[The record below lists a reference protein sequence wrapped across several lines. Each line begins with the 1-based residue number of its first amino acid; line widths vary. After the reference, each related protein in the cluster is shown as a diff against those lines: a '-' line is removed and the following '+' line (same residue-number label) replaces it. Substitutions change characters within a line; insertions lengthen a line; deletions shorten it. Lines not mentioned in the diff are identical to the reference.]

1 MKKKDEE
8 KDSSLYINIYVIIT
22 VILVISFI
30 YLLFDYCSFN
40 LGIES
45 QSSNMCQYIIL
56 NKTFGSI
63 YDFLYYI
70 LTFKNIA
77 LSIIVYTLILGVL
90 LYYLYTINM
99 LETFKEFILN
109 EFYNYSTDNINC
121 SCLYSSFFLQVFKCL
136 VKLPVV
142 EYILLQ

>member
-8 KDSSLYINIYVIIT
+8 QDSSLYINIYVIIT

-45 QSSNMCQYIIL
+45 ESSNMCQYIIL

-99 LETFKEFILN
+99 LETFKDFILN
-109 EFYNYSTDNINC
+109 ELYNYSTDKDSYLNKITTFD
-121 SCLYSSFFLQVFKCL
+121 LSFFTTKVYKCAT
-136 VKLPVV
+136 K
-142 EYILLQ
+142 